1 MAIDLDTLIQPL
13 DPLPASGP
21 HDLPP
26 RPRQPLWWRLG
37 QWVSAYLP
45 LLLMALLAL
54 ATWWLVQ
61 NTPRPQELGDRPPAR
76 HEPDYTM
83 QAFSMQRY
91 APDGSLRVQ
100 VHGTQMRHYPDT
112 DTLEIDG
119 VTIRALAK
127 GGRVTVASARRAV
140 ANGDATEVQL
150 LGQARVVHGAE
161 GTASDGQRIEF
172 DSEFLHAFL
181 ASETLRSHLPV
192 LLRQGSSELRV
203 ASLEFDN
210 LAQTARLGG
219 PMRGRFELPV
229 RR

>member
-21 HDLPP
+21 QNPPP
-26 RPRQPLWWRLG
+26 RVRQPLWWRLG
-37 QWVSAYLP
+37 QCLSAYLP
-45 LLLMALLAL
+45 LVLMALLAL

-61 NTPRPQELGDRPPAR
+61 NTPRVQDPGEKAPLR
-76 HEPDYTM
+76 HEPDYLM
-83 QAFSMQRY
+83 QGFTMQRY
-91 APDGSLRVQ
+91 AADGRLRVQ
-100 VHGTQMRHYPDT
+100 VRGTQMRHYPDT

-119 VTIRALAK
+119 VTIRAL
-127 GGRVTVASARRAV
+127 GQDGRVTLATAQRAV

-161 GTASDGQRIEF
+161 GTAPEGEAIEF

-181 ASETLRSHLPV
+181 ATERLRSHLPV
-192 LLRQGSSELRV
+192 RLRRGTSELRI

-210 LAQTARLGG
+210 LTKTAQLGG
-219 PMRGRFELPV
+219 PLRARFTLPA
-229 RR
+229 R

>member
-21 HDLPP
+21 QNPPP
-26 RPRQPLWWRLG
+26 RPRQPLWWRIG

-45 LLLMALLAL
+45 LVLMGLLAL

-61 NTPRPQELGDRPPAR
+61 NTPRPQEPGDKAPPR

-83 QAFSMQRY
+83 QDFTMQRY
-91 APDGSLRVQ
+91 AADGRLRVQ
-100 VHGTQMRHYPDT
+100 VRGTQMRHYPDT

-119 VTIRALAK
+119 VTIRAL
-127 GGRVTVASARRAV
+127 GQDGRVTVASAQRAL

-161 GTASDGQRIEF
+161 GSAGPGEAIEF

-181 ASETLRSHLPV
+181 ATEQLRSHLPV
-192 LLRQGSSELRV
+192 RLRQGTSDLRV
-203 ASLEFDN
+203 AWLEFDN
-210 LAQTARLGG
+210 LTRTARLGG
-219 PMRGRFELPV
+219 PLQARFVLPTT
-229 RR
+229 R

>member
-13 DPLPASGP
+13 DPLPVSGP
-21 HDLPP
+21 HNPPP

-37 QWVSAYLP
+37 QLLSAYLP
-45 LLLMALLAL
+45 LVLMALLAL

-61 NTPRPQELGDRPPAR
+61 NTPRPVEPGDKAAAR

-83 QAFSMQRY
+83 QGFTMQRY
-91 APDGSLRVQ
+91 AADGSLRVLVQ
-100 VHGTQMRHYPDT
+100 GTQMRHYPDT

-119 VTIRALAK
+119 VSIRAFGK
-127 GGRVTVASARRAV
+127 GGRVTVATARRAV

-161 GTASDGQRIEF
+161 GPAVEGGPIEF

-181 ASETLRSHLPV
+181 ATERLRSHLPV
-192 LLRQGSSELRV
+192 LLRQGTSELRV

-210 LAQTARLGG
+210 LTQTARLGG
-219 PMRGRFELPV
+219 PLRARFDPPA
-229 RR
+229 RH